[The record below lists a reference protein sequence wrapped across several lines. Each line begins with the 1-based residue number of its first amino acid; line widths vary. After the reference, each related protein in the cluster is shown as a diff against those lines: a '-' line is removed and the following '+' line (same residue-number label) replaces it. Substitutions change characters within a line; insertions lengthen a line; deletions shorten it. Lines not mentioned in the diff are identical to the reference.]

1 MGLVTPNPVKEAQIC
16 AHPSQVRRAD
26 VCGCRLAGHLLGS
39 LLGLLAAVLT
49 ARLVLMTSGS
59 RLLASVA
66 SAATAA
72 TTSGRHSRDNRR
84 RFFLLVN
91 GCYQAGLLAIQ
102 GPQLRISGLPR
113 ID

>member
-1 MGLVTPNPVKEAQIC
+1 MKEAQIS

-66 SAATAA
+66 SAAPPQPPQHLEDTAE
-72 TTSGRHSRDNRR
+72 TTEGASSYLSMVAIRLDFWQYRAHS
-84 RFFLLVN
+84 LELV
-91 GCYQAGLLAIQ
+91 GCQE
-102 GPQLRISGLPR
+102 
-113 ID
+113 